1 MRALIVAP
9 GRGSY
14 SRTSLGS
21 LQNLKGRAA
30 EIITACDDHRAA
42 RGLPTVTE
50 LDAEAKYRGSLHV
63 AGEHASILTF
73 AASLADLSQLN
84 TNKYAVV
91 GVVGNSMGFYT
102 ALAATGALSLADAIT
117 LVETMAAMQKNNVIG
132 GQLLYPVVD
141 ADWNPDPILEAA
153 VQKVVGTIPDVHIS
167 IRLGSYVVLGASKE
181 SIRPLIHALPEQ
193 TRGPRTFPVQLPL
206 HSAFHTP
213 LMAKSSASAF
223 ELLSD
228 LSFQQPHTPLIDGRG
243 FVHRPYSTD
252 TRALRDYTLGHQVVA
267 PFDLTT
273 ALASAL
279 SYCAPS
285 CVVTLGPGNA
295 MGGPTA
301 ATLVQN
307 NWRGARTRADLDRIQ
322 NSSSPLLL
330 SFGIA
335 PQRKQ
340 LV

>member
-30 EIITACDDHRAA
+30 EIVAACDSHRSAK
-42 RGLPTVTE
+42 GLPTVTA
-50 LDAEAKYRGSLHV
+50 LDGEEKYRGSLHV

-73 AASLADLSQLN
+73 AASLVDLSQLN
-84 TNKYAVV
+84 TGKYEIA

-102 ALAATGALSLADAIT
+102 ALAATGALSLTDAIT

-153 VQKVVGTIPDVHIS
+153 VLKAIETIPDVHLS
-167 IRLGSYVVLGASKE
+167 IRLGSYVVLGAAKE
-181 SIRPLIHALPEQ
+181 SIKPLISALPEQ
-193 TRGPRTFPVQLPL
+193 SRGPRTFPVQLPL

-213 LMAKSSASAF
+213 LMAGSSETAF
-223 ELLSD
+223 KLLSG

-252 TRALRDYTLGHQVVA
+252 IVALRDYTLGHQVVA

-273 ALASAL
+273 ALGAAL
-279 SYCAPS
+279 SHCAPT
-285 CVVTLGPGNA
+285 CIVTLGPGNA

-322 NSSSPLLL
+322 NGSSPLLL

-335 PQRKQ
+335 PQRKR
-340 LV
+340 LI